1 MVYLC
6 GHHII
11 KYVKTYLLCVVS
23 SVILISCCSEKVSAM
38 PRPTLSIENE
48 QVFWEKWI
56 KENDDKTCP
65 LEPFYFEDKKVI
77 DEFNNELKSVDSL
90 ETLFLVIDININ
102 NGYRRILSISMAD
115 DNKSM
120 SFIKWDGAEVKR
132 ERKFD
137 DKLSNY
143 YTNIHLTNGYTF
155 VDLNNRY
162 ILGGNSTYVLIY
174 NKGDVARFAFYN
186 MATGKGKANKKVLSG
201 LIDYLIDRVRH
212 H

>member
-11 KYVKTYLLCVVS
+11 KDLKTYLLCVVS
-23 SVILISCCSEKVSAM
+23 SVIFVSCCSEKVSAM
-38 PRPTLSIENE
+38 PSPVLSIENE
-48 QVFWEKWI
+48 QVYWEKWI

-65 LEPFYFEDKKVI
+65 LEPFYLEDKKII
-77 DEFNNELKSVDSL
+77 DEFNDELKSVDRL
-90 ETLFLVIDININ
+90 EAFFLVIDININ

-115 DNKSM
+115 DSKSM
-120 SFIKWDGAEVKR
+120 SFISWNGIEIKR
-132 ERKFD
+132 EKKFD
-137 DKLSNY
+137 DRLSNY
-143 YTNIHLTNGYTF
+143 YTNIHLANGYTF

-162 ILGGNSTYVLIY
+162 IFGGNSTYVLIY

-186 MATGKGKANKKVLSG
+186 KDVGKSIANDKVLSG